1 MPGAMSTPLHALVVA
16 AVEVG
21 SVVGPTAVA
30 ADWQITNVSSTNSAR
45 TNLVRSDSLLVHRP
59 RRSTRW
65 QAVVSTS
72 A

>member
-30 ADWQITNVSSTNSAR
+30 VDWQMANVSSKNTAP
-45 TNLVRSDSLLVHRP
+45 TNLERSDSLLVHRR
-59 RRSTRW
+59 RRSTRS
-65 QAVVSTS
+65 QARVST
-72 A
+72 